1 MSVPKFDIPKITTL
15 VQEMAKD
22 LINGKGYD
30 SKYDYVKE
38 SLPEMYDL
46 LVEDPEKSLP
56 NILYMLDMAG
66 KVKDKESQEHQSK
79 KVGMFF
85 AEQYVYPNLDMSKET
100 IPDIGEGSSSGCI

>member
-1 MSVPKFDIPKITTL
+1 MSSPKFDIPMITRL

-22 LINGKGYD
+22 LINGKGYN

-79 KVGMFF
+79 KVGLFLAQKF
-85 AEQYVYPNLDMSKET
+85 VYPNLDMTKET
-100 IPDIGEGSSSGCI
+100 IPDISEGSGSGSI

>member
-1 MSVPKFDIPKITTL
+1 MSVPKFDIPRITTL

-22 LINGKGYD
+22 LINGKGYN

-56 NILYMLDMAG
+56 NIMYMLDMAG
-66 KVKDKESQEHQSK
+66 KVKDKESQEFQSK
-79 KVGMFF
+79 KVGLFLAQKF
-85 AEQYVYPNLDMSKET
+85 VYPNLDMTKET
-100 IPDIGEGSSSGCI
+100 IPDIGEGSSSGSI